1 MLQALWKNKMKDEK
15 KYFCIFGGGGIRGTA
30 YVGAVQALNEL
41 GIEIDGC
48 AGSSVG
54 AVFAGL
60 YTIGYTTEELKEL
73 FYKTNF
79 DIFRDINIDIL
90 KVFAITKGDYFQ
102 NWIKE
107 LIEKKFYGENYAE
120 GKNPPVRF
128 CDLDKKLVILSVN
141 LSDSSYHEFS
151 KECTPDVEIAYAI
164 RASVSIPGFF
174 KPVEYNGKYLVD
186 GDLIKSWPLWRI
198 SKNLCP
204 KNSKILEFRLEDNEK
219 STKIDSGISYI
230 NSVYN
235 TITGFA
241 TDFIIDLYGMRDKFD
256 YIKINSTG
264 IGVLDFMINKEQ
276 RTHLIKEGYKTTLDY
291 FKYEFPKKRQII
303 DKHYDALRAHLKE
316 IEKYVNKKYYK
327 MAKDRLFETLAYLCE
342 YKKYIDLAYFE
353 EIIDFKN
360 LFIEAYQEKS
370 GFFGA
375 KHILQN
381 SEVLSRKLAI
391 LIEKIS

>member
-107 LIEKKFYGENYAE
+107 LIEKKFYGENYVE

-204 KNSKILEFRLEDNEK
+204 ENRKILEFRLEDNEK
-219 STKIDSGISYI
+219 SAKIDSGISYI

-276 RTHLIKEGYKTTLDY
+276 RTHLIEEGYRTTLDY
-291 FKYEFPKKRQII
+291 FKYEFPKKRQVI

-327 MAKDRLFETLAYLCE
+327 MAKDKLFETLAYLCE

-353 EIIDFKN
+353 EIINFKN

-375 KHILQN
+375 KYILQN

>member
-1 MLQALWKNKMKDEK
+1 MKDKK

-30 YVGAVQALNEL
+30 YVGAVQALDEL
-41 GIEIDGC
+41 EIEIDGC

-60 YTIGYTTEELKEL
+60 YTVGYNCEELREL

-102 NWIKE
+102 NWIRD
-107 LIEKKFYGENYAE
+107 LIEKKFYGENYVE

-128 CDLDKKLVILSVN
+128 CDIDKKLVVLSVN
-141 LSDSSYHEFS
+141 LSDSTYHEFS
-151 KECTPDVEIAYAI
+151 KECTPEVEIAYAI

-174 KPVEYNGKYLVD
+174 KPVEYDGKYLVD

-204 KNSKILEFRLEDNEK
+204 ENRKILEFRLEDNEK
-219 STKIDSGISYI
+219 GAKIDSGISYI

-241 TDFIIDLYGMRDKFD
+241 TDFIIDLYGARDKFD

-264 IGVLDFMINKEQ
+264 IGVLDFMISKEQ
-276 RTHLIKEGYKTTLDY
+276 RSKLIEEGYKTTLDY
-291 FKYEFPKKRQII
+291 FKYEYPKKRQII
-303 DKHYDALRAHLKE
+303 DGHYYNVNKYFKE
-316 IEKYVNKKYYK
+316 IENFLNKKYYK
-327 MAKDRLFETLAYLCE
+327 AAKNKLFEAFVYLCE
-342 YKKYIDLAYFE
+342 YKKYIDLALFE
-353 EIIDFKN
+353 EMIGFKN
-360 LFIEAYQEKS
+360 LFMQSYVEKS
-370 GFFGA
+370 SLFGT
-375 KHILQN
+375 KYTLQN
-381 SEVLSRKLAI
+381 PEELSKKLRD
-391 LIEKIS
+391 LTSKMP

>member
-1 MLQALWKNKMKDEK
+1 MKDEK

-107 LIEKKFYGENYAE
+107 LIEKKFYGENYVE

-204 KNSKILEFRLEDNEK
+204 ENRKILEFRLEDNEK
-219 STKIDSGISYI
+219 SAKIDSGISYI

-276 RTHLIKEGYKTTLDY
+276 RTHLIEEGYRTTLDY
-291 FKYEFPKKRQII
+291 FKYEFPKKRQVI

-327 MAKDRLFETLAYLCE
+327 MAKDKLFETLAYLCE

-353 EIIDFKN
+353 EIINFKN

-375 KHILQN
+375 KYILQN

>member
-1 MLQALWKNKMKDEK
+1 MKDEK

>member
-1 MLQALWKNKMKDEK
+1 
-15 KYFCIFGGGGIRGTA
+15 
-30 YVGAVQALNEL
+30 
-41 GIEIDGC
+41 
-48 AGSSVG
+48 
-54 AVFAGL
+54 
-60 YTIGYTTEELKEL
+60 
-73 FYKTNF
+73 
-79 DIFRDINIDIL
+79 
-90 KVFAITKGDYFQ
+90 
-102 NWIKE
+102 
-107 LIEKKFYGENYAE
+107 
-120 GKNPPVRF
+120 
-128 CDLDKKLVILSVN
+128 
-141 LSDSSYHEFS
+141 
-151 KECTPDVEIAYAI
+151 
-164 RASVSIPGFF
+164 
-174 KPVEYNGKYLVD
+174 
-186 GDLIKSWPLWRI
+186 
-198 SKNLCP
+198 
-204 KNSKILEFRLEDNEK
+204 
-219 STKIDSGISYI
+219 
-230 NSVYN
+230 
-235 TITGFA
+235 
-241 TDFIIDLYGMRDKFD
+241 MRDKFD

>member
-1 MLQALWKNKMKDEK
+1 MKEEK

-30 YVGAVQALNEL
+30 YVGAVQALSEL

-60 YTIGYTTEELKEL
+60 WTVGYTTEELREL

-102 NWIKE
+102 NWIKD
-107 LIEKKFYGENYAE
+107 LIEKKFYGEKYVE

-128 CDLDKKLVILSVN
+128 CDIDKKLVILSVN
-141 LSDSSYHEFS
+141 LSDSTYHEFS
-151 KECTPDVEIAYAI
+151 KECTPEVELAYAI

-198 SKNLCP
+198 SENLCP
-204 KNSKILEFRLEDNEK
+204 KNRKILEFRLEDNEK
-219 STKIDSGISYI
+219 SAKIDSGISYI

-241 TDFIIDLYGMRDKFD
+241 TDFIVDLYGMRDKFD

-264 IGVLDFMINKEQ
+264 IGVLDFMISKEQ
-276 RTHLIKEGYKTTLDY
+276 RSNLIENGYKTTLGY
-291 FKYEFPKKRQII
+291 FKYEYPKKRQII
-303 DKHYDALRAHLKE
+303 DKHYDNLQKYFKE
-316 IEKYVNKKYYK
+316 IEKHISKKYYK
-327 MAKDRLFETLAYLCE
+327 AAKNKLFETFVYLCE

-353 EIIDFKN
+353 EIVDFKN
-360 LFIEAYQEKS
+360 LFIKSYSEKN

-375 KHILQN
+375 KYSLENQEAL
-381 SEVLSRKLAI
+381 SEKLSN
-391 LIEKIS
+391 LINKIS

>member
-1 MLQALWKNKMKDEK
+1 MKDEK

-54 AVFAGL
+54 AVFAAL

-107 LIEKKFYGENYAE
+107 LIEKKFYGENYTE

-128 CDLDKKLVILSVN
+128 SDLDKKLVVLSVN
-141 LSDSSYHEFS
+141 LSDSTYHEFS

-204 KNSKILEFRLEDNEK
+204 KDRKILEFRLEDNEK
-219 STKIDSGISYI
+219 SAKIDSGISYI

-241 TDFIIDLYGMRDKFD
+241 TDFIIDLYGFRDKFD

-276 RTHLIKEGYKTTLDY
+276 RSKLIEEGYKTTHDY
-291 FKYEFPKKRQII
+291 FKYEYPKKRQVI
-303 DKHYDALRAHLKE
+303 DGHYGTLRAHLKE
-316 IEKYVNKKYYK
+316 IEKFVNKKYYK
-327 MAKDRLFETLAYLCE
+327 LAKDRLFETLAYLCE

-353 EIIDFKN
+353 EIIEFKN
-360 LFIEAYQEKS
+360 SFTTSYQEKS
-370 GFFGA
+370 GLFGA
-375 KHILQN
+375 RHTLQN
-381 SEVLSRKLAI
+381 AEYLSKKLAS
-391 LIEKIS
+391 LISKIS

>member
-1 MLQALWKNKMKDEK
+1 MKDDK

-60 YTIGYTTEELKEL
+60 HTVGYTTEELREL

-79 DIFRDINIDIL
+79 DIFRDINIDFL

-107 LIEKKFYGENYAE
+107 LIEKKFYGENYVE
-120 GKNPPVRF
+120 GKNSPVRF
-128 CDLDKKLVILSVN
+128 CDIDKKLVILSVN
-141 LSDSSYHEFS
+141 LSDSTYHEFS
-151 KECTPDVEIAYAI
+151 KEHTPEVEIAYAI

-204 KNSKILEFRLEDNEK
+204 EDTKILEFRLEDNEK
-219 STKIDSGISYI
+219 SAKIDSGISYI

-241 TDFIIDLYGMRDKFD
+241 TDFIIDVYGTRDKFD

-276 RTHLIKEGYKTTLDY
+276 RKKLIEEGYRTTFDY
-291 FKYEFPKKRQII
+291 FKYEYPKKRQII
-303 DKHYDALRAHLKE
+303 DKHYRYLQKSFTE
-316 IEKYVNKKYYK
+316 IAKSITKKYYRI
-327 MAKDRLFETLAYLCE
+327 AKNKLFETFTYLCE

-353 EIIDFKN
+353 EMVDYKN
-360 LFIEAYQEKS
+360 AFLEAYSEKS
-370 GFFGA
+370 GLFGT
-375 KHILQN
+375 KCSLQN
-381 SEVLSRKLAI
+381 PEELSKKLVD
-391 LIEKIS
+391 LIGKIS